1 MSTRL
6 RADGRAT
13 DALRPVLITPNF
25 QQFPAGSALIECG
38 RTRVICAASVE
49 EKVPPFL
56 LGSGKGWVTAEYSM
70 LPSSTPTRSQ
80 RESAA
85 GRVQGRTQEIQR
97 LIGRSLRAIVD
108 LKALGERTITLD
120 CDVIEADGGTR
131 TASITGAV
139 VALGLAIR
147 KLGAQGTLP
156 KQGQGVMKQLLAAV
170 SVGIVAGVPMLDLDY
185 LEDSQADAD
194 CNVVMTEA
202 GWLVEVQATAERKP
216 FSRDELDT
224 LLALAGKGIRE
235 LMALQRQARGT

>member
-1 MSTRL
+1 MSQPR
-6 RADGRAT
+6 RADGRT
-13 DALRPVLITPNF
+13 PDSLRTVRIIPNF
-25 QQFPAGSALIECG
+25 QQFPAGSVLIECG

-49 EKVPPFL
+49 ERVPPFL
-56 LGSGKGWVTAEYSM
+56 LGTGKGWVTAEYSM

-80 RESAA
+80 REGA
-85 GRVQGRTQEIQR
+85 GSKPQGRTQEIQR

-147 KLGAQGTLP
+147 KLGNKSMLP
-156 KQGQGVMKQLLAAV
+156 RNGEGVMRQLLAAV
-170 SVGIVAGVPMLDLDY
+170 SVGIVGGVPMLDLDY
-185 LEDSQADAD
+185 SEDSQADAD

-224 LLALAGKGIRE
+224 LLSLAGKGIRE
-235 LMALQRQARGT
+235 LMEMQKQVLG